1 MTWACITKDMESN
14 PMTNHKWTFT
24 VTYVVAKKSHEETYS
39 EHKKAAAFQAS
50 LFDDGIE
57 SALKASKVA

>member
-1 MTWACITKDMESN
+1 
-14 PMTNHKWTFT
+14 MTNHKWTFT
-24 VTYVVAKKSHEETYS
+24 VTYVVAKKPHEETYS
-39 EHKKAAAFQAS
+39 EHKKAAAFQAA